1 MARMSADLPLARDSS
16 ERFLPWLV
24 AFMVY
29 LAALSL
35 TSAMVMQKIV
45 QRWDRGLSSEL
56 TIEIPAAGPEAS
68 RAEVA
73 GRIDR
78 VAQVLAQA
86 PGIRTVEPYGPDRIT
101 GLLEPWLGVALSDEN
116 LPLPSLI
123 AVTIDPTAPPDL
135 DALAS
140 AVDQAVAGT
149 LVDDHQRWLGGLLQL
164 ARVIQLIAAGIVA
177 LVAIAAILA
186 VIFVTRTGLSIHRPV
201 IEILHLIGARDS
213 YIAAQFQRHA
223 MRLGL
228 RGGIIGLILAGATIL
243 PLGLLSQRLE
253 SAILP
258 AYSLST
264 PEWAILGFLPVATA
278 LAAMVT
284 ARLTVLGTLAKLP

>member
-1 MARMSADLPLARDSS
+1 MARVSADLPLARDSS

-35 TSAMVMQKIV
+35 TSAMVMQKVV

-56 TIEIPAAGPEAS
+56 TIEIPADGPEAS
-68 RAEVA
+68 EAQIAE
-73 GRIDR
+73 RLDR
-78 VAQVLAQA
+78 VSKLLAQT
-86 PGIRTVEPYGPDRIT
+86 PGIRIVEPYGPDRINT
-101 GLLEPWLGVALSDEN
+101 LLEPWLGGALSDEN
-116 LPLPSLI
+116 LPLPSLV
-123 AVTIDPTAPPDL
+123 AVTIDPAAPPDL
-135 DALAS
+135 DALAT
-140 AVDQAVAGT
+140 ALDQTVEGT

-164 ARVIQLIAAGIVA
+164 ARVIQLVAAGIVA
-177 LVAIAAILA
+177 LVSIAAILA

-228 RGGIIGLILAGATIL
+228 RGGIIGLVLAAATVI
-243 PLGLLSQRLE
+243 PLALLSQRLE

-258 AYSLST
+258 TYSLST
-264 PEWAILGFLPVATA
+264 PEWAILGLLPVATA